1 MDLKLKKFFKTQFL
15 KNKGSFV
22 DLPVLDGVKISSS
35 SANLYN
41 KKTRNDLCL
50 FYFENGANHAAVFT
64 KSKVVAECIK
74 WNKQHKT
81 KKVKALFVNTKNAN
95 ALTGKQGFNSLKTI
109 RKEVSKK
116 LNIKEREFY
125 FASTGVIGEKFPIAK
140 IRKAIPKL
148 IEKNKTSCARSW
160 LQAAKAIMTTDTIP
174 KLSKNYFYINKNKIN
189 IVGIAKGSGMIFP
202 NMGTMLGFIFTDLNM
217 SNKLLKLALKN
228 NLESTFNAITVDG
241 DTSTNDMV
249 FLFSTEKVKNKKI
262 ISAKSK
268 EFKIFE
274 IKLNKVMLSL
284 AKQITID
291 GEGAS
296 KFIEIFVI
304 GAKSKNDAKQTA
316 FSVANSQLFKTAIA
330 GEDPN
335 WGRILMAIG
344 KSNSNTNI
352 SKINVKLGDQF
363 IFKNGIISKQYKEK
377 KASKYMKGNEIKI
390 LINLNLGKSE
400 FKAYSCDLTHKYIS
414 INADYRS

>member
-1 MDLKLKKFFKTQFL
+1 M
-15 KNKGSFV
+15 
-22 DLPVLDGVKISSS
+22 
-35 SANLYN
+35 YN
-41 KKTRNDLCL
+41 KKSRNDLCL

-81 KKVKALFVNTKNAN
+81 KKVKALFINTKNAN
-95 ALTGKQGFNSLKTI
+95 ALTGKQGFNSLKII

-116 LNIKEREFY
+116 LNVKEREFY
-125 FASTGVIGEKFPIAK
+125 FASTGVIGEKFPITK

-148 IEKNKTSCARSW
+148 IEKNKTSSARGW

-189 IVGIAKGSGMIFP
+189 IAGIAKGSGMIFP
-202 NMGTMLGFIFTDLNM
+202 NMGTMLGFIFTDLNI
-217 SNKLLKLALKN
+217 SNKLLKIALKN
-228 NLESTFNAITVDG
+228 NLDSTFNAITVDG

-262 ISAKSK
+262 ISAKAK
-268 EFKIFE
+268 EFKIFQS
-274 IKLNKVMLSL
+274 KLNKVMLSL

-296 KFIEIFVI
+296 KFIEICVI
-304 GAKSKNDAKQTA
+304 GAKSKNDAKQIA

-352 SKINVKLGDQF
+352 SKISVKLGDQF
-363 IFKNGIISKQYKEK
+363 IFKNGIISEQYKEK

-414 INADYRS
+414 INTDYRN

>member
-22 DLPVLDGVKISSS
+22 NLPVLDGVKISSS

-50 FYFENGANHAAVFT
+50 FYFENGASHAAVFT

-74 WNKQHKT
+74 WNKQQKT
-81 KKVKALFVNTKNAN
+81 KKVKALFINTKNAN
-95 ALTGKQGFNSLKTI
+95 ALTGEQGFNSLKTI

-116 LNIKEREFY
+116 LNIKEKEFY
-125 FASTGVIGEKFPIAK
+125 FASTGVIGEKFPITK
-140 IRKAIPKL
+140 IRKALPKL
-148 IEKNKTSCARSW
+148 LKKNKISCAKSW

-189 IVGIAKGSGMIFP
+189 IAGIAKGSGMIFP
-202 NMGTMLGFIFTDLNM
+202 NMGTMLGFIFTDLNI

-228 NLESTFNAITVDG
+228 NLDSTFNAISVDG

-262 ISAKSK
+262 ISAKAK

-274 IKLNKVMLSL
+274 SKLNKVMLSL

-296 KFIEIFVI
+296 KFIEIYVI
-304 GAKSKNDAKQTA
+304 GAKSKNDAKQIA
-316 FSVANSQLFKTAIA
+316 FSIANSQLFKTAIA

-344 KSNSNTNI
+344 KSNSNTNV
-352 SKINVKLGDQF
+352 SKINLKLGGQF
-363 IFKNGIISKQYKEK
+363 IFKNGNISKQYKEK

-414 INADYRS
+414 INTDYRN

>member
-22 DLPVLDGVKISSS
+22 NLPVLDGVKISSS

-50 FYFENGANHAAVFT
+50 FYFENGASHAAVFT

-74 WNKQHKT
+74 WNKQQKT
-81 KKVKALFVNTKNAN
+81 KKVKALFINTKNAN
-95 ALTGKQGFNSLKTI
+95 ALTGEQGFNSLKTI

-116 LNIKEREFY
+116 LNIKEKEFY
-125 FASTGVIGEKFPIAK
+125 FASTGVIGEKFPITK
-140 IRKAIPKL
+140 IRKALPKL
-148 IEKNKTSCARSW
+148 LKKNKISCAKSW

-189 IVGIAKGSGMIFP
+189 IAGIAKGSGMIFP

-262 ISAKSK
+262 ISAKAK

-274 IKLNKVMLSL
+274 SKLNKVMLSL

-296 KFIEIFVI
+296 KFIEIYVI
-304 GAKSKNDAKQTA
+304 GAKSKNDAKQIA
-316 FSVANSQLFKTAIA
+316 FSIANSQLFKTAIA

-344 KSNSNTNI
+344 KSNSNTNV
-352 SKINVKLGDQF
+352 SKINLKLGGQF
-363 IFKNGIISKQYKEK
+363 IFKNGNISKQYKEK

>member
-50 FYFENGANHAAVFT
+50 FYFENGASHAAVFT

-74 WNKQHKT
+74 WNKQQKT
-81 KKVKALFVNTKNAN
+81 KKVKGLFINTKNAN

-116 LNIKEREFY
+116 LNIKERELY
-125 FASTGVIGEKFPIAK
+125 FASTGVIGEKFPITK

-148 IEKNKTSCARSW
+148 VEKNKTSCARGW
-160 LQAAKAIMTTDTIP
+160 LQAAKSIMTTDTMP
-174 KLSKNYFYINKNKIN
+174 KLSKNSFFLKKKKIN
-189 IVGIAKGSGMIFP
+189 IAGIAKGSGMIFP
-202 NMGTMLGFIFTDLNM
+202 NMGTMLGFIFTDLNI
-217 SNKLLKLALKN
+217 SNQLLKIALKN
-228 NLESTFNAITVDG
+228 NLDNTFNAITVDG

-249 FLFSTEKVKNKKI
+249 CLFSTEKAKNKKI
-262 ISAKSK
+262 ISAKAK
-268 EFKIFE
+268 EYKIFE
-274 IKLNKVMLSL
+274 SKLNEVMLSL

-296 KFIEIFVI
+296 KFIEVYVI
-304 GAKSKNDAKQTA
+304 GAKSKNDAKQIA

-344 KSNSNTNI
+344 KSNSKTNI
-352 SKINVKLGDQF
+352 DKINLKLGDQF
-363 IFKNGIISKQYKEK
+363 IFKNGNISKQYKEK

-414 INADYRS
+414 INADYRN